1 MASTADL
8 TGPYGGKKS
17 TRGSSIEFLTD
28 TFQVFRARVTFNV
41 SEIIESAFVLLI
53 LALLHSSEKLPSLP
67 PPATP
72 SSISKF
78 HFQIDN

>member
-8 TGPYGGKKS
+8 TGPYGGKKRT

-41 SEIIESAFVLLI
+41 SEIIESVFVLLI
-53 LALLHSSEKLPSLP
+53 LALLHSSEAPFF
-67 PPATP
+67 TP
-72 SSISKF
+72 SCNPLF
-78 HFQIDN
+78 

>member
-8 TGPYGGKKS
+8 TGPYGGKKRT

-28 TFQVFRARVTFNV
+28 TFQVFRARVTFNNV

-53 LALLHSSEKLPSLP
+53 LALLHSSEAPFF
-67 PPATP
+67 TP
-72 SSISKF
+72 SC
-78 HFQIDN
+78 NPL